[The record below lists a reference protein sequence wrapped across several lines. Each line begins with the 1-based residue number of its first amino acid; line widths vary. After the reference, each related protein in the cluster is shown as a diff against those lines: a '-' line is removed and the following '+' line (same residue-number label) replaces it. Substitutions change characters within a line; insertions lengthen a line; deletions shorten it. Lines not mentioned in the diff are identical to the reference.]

1 MKLEFEVNGEPR
13 ALEVEPLRRLLD
25 VLREDLGLTGTK
37 EGCGEGECGA
47 CTVLVDGVAV
57 NSCLVPACQTQG
69 ARVATIEGSGFEA
82 VQQAFLDEGGAQCGI
97 CTPGMIVMTRAWL
110 EECAARGVQPDE
122 QGARVAL
129 AGNLCRCTG
138 YGAIVRSA
146 LVVRPDDSPHAAIV
160 RCQSNLSHAAQR
172 NGRSGSIGGV
182 RQIALAPYDRGSD
195 ALHSVLEQLATAD
208 DTTRVLAGGTDLM
221 VELRTGR
228 TKAARVI
235 DIRSLDELRGL
246 REEPGGLR
254 IGALE
259 TCADLRRSPLVR
271 ERFDVLARSCAEVG
285 AEQIQAR
292 ATLGGN
298 LGTASPAA
306 DLTPVLLAL
315 DARVR
320 LLSLEG
326 ARELALD
333 EFLVG
338 YRRTARRA
346 DELIES
352 IFVPWLAPG
361 TRCAFRKVGTR
372 RAQSISKLVVALAL
386 RVEAGQVA
394 HVRAA
399 AGAVAPRTLRLRALE
414 RELTARAPTPE
425 LLRRAARAAALEDAA
440 PIDDVR
446 STASYRRHALA
457 RTLATLLAELTT
469 ARA

>member
-1 MKLEFEVNGEPR
+1 
-13 ALEVEPLRRLLD
+13 
-25 VLREDLGLTGTK
+25 
-37 EGCGEGECGA
+37 
-47 CTVLVDGVAV
+47 
-57 NSCLVPACQTQG
+57 
-69 ARVATIEGSGFEA
+69 
-82 VQQAFLDEGGAQCGI
+82 
-97 CTPGMIVMTRAWL
+97 
-110 EECAARGVQPDE
+110 
-122 QGARVAL
+122 
-129 AGNLCRCTG
+129 
-138 YGAIVRSA
+138 
-146 LVVRPDDSPHAAIV
+146 
-160 RCQSNLSHAAQR
+160 
-172 NGRSGSIGGV
+172 
-182 RQIALAPYDRGSD
+182 
-195 ALHSVLEQLATAD
+195 LEQLATAD

-235 DIRSLDELRGL
+235 DIRALDELRGL
-246 REEPGGLR
+246 REESSGLR

-271 ERFDVLARSCAEVG
+271 EHFDVLAQACAEVG

-320 LLSLEG
+320 LISLAG
-326 ARELALD
+326 TRELELD
-333 EFLVG
+333 EFLIG

-352 IFVPWLAPG
+352 IFVPWLAPR

-386 RVEAGQVA
+386 RVEAGQIV
-394 HVRAA
+394 HVRAS
-399 AGAVAPRTLRLRALE
+399 AGAVAPRTIRLRALE
-414 RELTARAPTPE
+414 RELDGRAPTPDV
-425 LLRRAARAAALEDAA
+425 LRRAARAAALEDAT

-446 STASYRRHALA
+446 STANYRRHALA
-457 RTLATLLAELTT
+457 RTLETLLHELTAH
-469 ARA
+469 ARLPSAPARE

>member
-1 MKLEFEVNGEPR
+1 MKLEFEVNGEAR

-57 NSCLVPACQTQG
+57 NSCLVPACQTTG
-69 ARVATIEGSGFEA
+69 ARVETIEGRGFEA

-146 LVVRPDDSPHAAIV
+146 IV
-160 RCQSNLSHAAQR
+160 RRQSNLSHAADAP
-172 NGRSGSIGGV
+172 GSPVALRGV
-182 RQIALAPYDRGSD
+182 RQIALAPYDRGTE
-195 ALHSVLEQLATAD
+195 ALRSVLEQLATAD
-208 DTTRVLAGGTDLM
+208 DTTRVIAGGTDLM

-235 DIRSLDELRGL
+235 DIRALDELRGL
-246 REEPGGLR
+246 REESSGLR

-271 ERFDVLARSCAEVG
+271 ERFDVLSQACAEVG

-320 LLSLEG
+320 LISLAG

-338 YRRTARRA
+338 YRRTARRV

-352 IFVPWLAPG
+352 IFVPWLASG

-386 RVEAGQVA
+386 RVDAGKLV
-394 HVRAA
+394 HVRAS

-414 RELTARAPTPE
+414 RELDGRAPTPE
-425 LLRRAARAAALEDAA
+425 VLRRAARAAALEDAT

-457 RTLATLLAELTT
+457 RTLVTLLAELTT
-469 ARA
+469 VRA

>member
-1 MKLEFEVNGEPR
+1 VKLEFEVNGEPR

-146 LVVRPDDSPHAAIV
+146 VV
-160 RCQSNLSHAAQR
+160 RCQSNLHRAALR
-172 NGRSGSIGGV
+172 NGQPERSGGAV
-182 RQIALAPYDRGSD
+182 QIALAPYNRGERTADAPYNRGFD
-195 ALHSVLEQLATAD
+195 ALRSVLEQLATAD

-235 DIRSLDELRGL
+235 DIRGLDELRGL
-246 REEPGGLR
+246 REESGGLR

>member
-1 MKLEFEVNGEPR
+1 MKLELQVNGEAR

-57 NSCLVPACQTQG
+57 NSCLVPACQTKG
-69 ARVATIEGSGFEA
+69 ARVETIEGRGFEA

-138 YGAIVRSA
+138 YGAILRSA
-146 LVVRPDDSPHAAIV
+146 LAIV
-160 RCQSNLSHAAQR
+160 RCQSNLSHAADAPGAPVALR
-172 NGRSGSIGGV
+172 GV
-182 RQIALAPYDRGSD
+182 RQIALAPYDH
-195 ALHSVLEQLATAD
+195 ALRSVLEQLTTAD

-221 VELRTGR
+221 VELRNGR

-235 DIRSLDELRGL
+235 DIRALDALRGL
-246 REEPGGLR
+246 REEAGGLR

-386 RVEAGQVA
+386 RVEAGQIA
-394 HVRAA
+394 HARAA
-399 AGAVAPRTLRLRALE
+399 AGAVAPRTIRLRALE

-457 RTLATLLAELTT
+457 RTLTTLLAELTT
-469 ARA
+469 PRA

>member
-1 MKLEFEVNGEPR
+1 MKLEFEVNGER
-13 ALEVEPLRRLLD
+13 RELEVEPLRRLLD

-57 NSCLVPACQTQG
+57 NSCLVPACQVAA
-69 ARVATIEGSGFEA
+69 ARVETIESREFER
-82 VQQAFLDEGGAQCGI
+82 VGQAFLDEGGAQCGI

-110 EECAARGVQPDE
+110 DECAQRGVTPDE
-122 QGARVAL
+122 HGARVAL

-138 YGAIVRSA
+138 YGAILRSA
-146 LVVRPDDSPHAAIV
+146 LVVR
-160 RCQSNLSHAAQR
+160 RQSNLSHAADAP
-172 NGRSGSIGGV
+172 GSPVALRGV
-182 RQIALAPYDRGSD
+182 GQIALAPYNQRSLR
-195 ALHSVLEQLATAD
+195 AVLEQLTTTD
-208 DTTRVLAGGTDLM
+208 ESTRVIAGGTDLM

-235 DIRSLDELRGL
+235 DIRGLDELRGV
-246 REEPGGLR
+246 REEPDGLR

-259 TCADLRRSPLVR
+259 CCADLHRSLLVR
-271 ERFDVLARSCAEVG
+271 ERFDVLAQACAEVG

-292 ATLGGN
+292 ATVGGN

-320 LLSLEG
+320 LASLAG

-352 IFVPWLAPG
+352 ILLPWSAPN
-361 TRCAFRKVGTR
+361 TRSAFRKVGTR
-372 RAQSISKLVVALAL
+372 RAQSISKLVVALAIHI
-386 RVEAGQVA
+386 EASEIVHA
-394 HVRAA
+394 RAA
-399 AGAVAPRTLRLRALE
+399 AGAVAPRTIRLRALE
-414 RELTARAPTPE
+414 RELVGHAPSHDSI
-425 LLRRAARAAALEDAA
+425 RRAARAAALEDAT

-446 STASYRRHALA
+446 STAAYRRHALA
-457 RTLATLLAELTT
+457 RTLETLLLELTGID
-469 ARA
+469 ACPS